1 MPKEY
6 RDIYSGLIRLHV
18 LHHASCEPIYGLE
31 MIQEL
36 THHGYKLGPGTLY
49 PLLHGM
55 EKQGLLRSTL
65 QSGGGRDRRVYK
77 ATAAGKRALAEAKLK
92 VSELYHEMNEA
103 P

>member
-1 MPKEY
+1 
-6 RDIYSGLIRLHV
+6 
-18 LHHASCEPIYGLE
+18 